1 MISLFNKQLSD
12 RKIEETVDKVISALK
27 EDKTDLAWKALS
39 PLLKAQKTQEKAA
52 NSLIQIV
59 EENHLSIEHG
69 LEILD
74 SIYGEHKD
82 NIKIV
87 SNIGDALEYVRDID
101 QLNIAPPEHPLFN
114 SVVNT
119 LIIAL
124 ENCNPKDEE
133 LILSGLSTATRM
145 MGRQYDSVAE
155 KSYYR
160 LTELDPDY
168 APYHYCYGLLCKTRG
183 MFKEGMYANQKAAS
197 LVEENVDSYQW
208 NLGICATGA
217 GEAEEALKIWKEMG
231 NKIEIGRFNLP
242 DGGYPDCKV
251 RLAERPL
258 AERDSENDSPGLEET
273 IWIERLS
280 PCHGIIRSVL
290 YQDLG
295 IDYGDVVLMDGAPI
309 TYHTYG
315 EQQIPVFPHLATLVK
330 SDYRFF
336 DFAATQ
342 EHEGQVRDISTSL
355 SKDAVVYSHTEN
367 YQVLC
372 ATCWRDPN
380 KDHTGHQKEEKH
392 VVTGII
398 AAPADIEPSE
408 LLDQI
413 DKAISELEN
422 CKIYSP
428 QLCEL
433 AGQIERAEV
442 EKRRYDMLLRN

>member
-1 MISLFNKQLSD
+1 MISLFNKQLSE
-12 RKIEETVDKVISALK
+12 RKIEETVNKVISALK
-27 EDKTDLAWKALS
+27 EDKTDLAWKELS
-39 PLLKAQKTQEKAA
+39 PLLKAQKTQEKVAS
-52 NSLIQIV
+52 SLIQIV
-59 EENHLSIEHG
+59 EENHLSIEQG
-69 LEILD
+69 LEILE
-74 SIYGEHKD
+74 SIYNEHKD

-87 SNIGDALEYVRDID
+87 SNIGDALESVRDID
-101 QLNIAPPEHPLFN
+101 QLNISPPEHPLFN

-119 LIIAL
+119 LIKAL
-124 ENCNPKDEE
+124 EDCNPKDEE

-155 KSYYR
+155 SSYFR

-168 APYHYCYGLLCKTRG
+168 APYHYCYGLFCKTRG
-183 MFKEGMYANQKAAS
+183 MFKEGMSANQKAAS
-197 LVEENVDSYQW
+197 LVEENIDSYQW

-217 GEAEEALKIWKEMG
+217 GEAEVALKVWKDMG

-258 AERDSENDSPGLEET
+258 AERDSGNDSPGLEET

-330 SDYRFF
+330 SDYNFF

-380 KDHTGHQKEEKH
+380 KDHTDHQKEEKH
-392 VVTGII
+392 VVTGRI
-398 AAPADIEPSE
+398 AAPADIQPSE

-442 EKRRYDMLLRN
+442 EKRRYDMLVRN